1 MKSRKK
7 VSRKKSAPHK
17 TSSRRSRVRS
27 KRRTKR
33 GGMLRSAR
41 AVAGTLFYHDILP
54 LLSRAR
60 LNIHLGREPTPDE
73 YAITK
78 ENERYYGTILDIP
91 VDDGTKESIKNLR
104 EELEHPVKGLDKAKM
119 LYDKIITKLD
129 EEKRKAGK
137 GNKYPEFMIVGKEFT
152 PSPSLSR
159 IQFDSP
165 IGFSQSTRKKEKY
178 YKSLVNQ
185 PFSSPDT
192 KRNSYYSSTN
202 EKPMN
207 LPSKSELSRRRSISE
222 SEHID
227 EPKTPT
233 KILFTTET
241 PMSSPH
247 FRSPPPPDK
256 ITIHENPNPQFE
268 VIYDDTDI
276 LKKLDFSNTQ

>member
-1 MKSRKK
+1 M
-7 VSRKKSAPHK
+7 
-17 TSSRRSRVRS
+17 
-27 KRRTKR
+27 
-33 GGMLRSAR
+33 
-41 AVAGTLFYHDILP
+41 
-54 LLSRAR
+54 
-60 LNIHLGREPTPDE
+60 GREPTPDE

-91 VDDGTKESIKNLR
+91 VDDGIKESIQKLR
-104 EELEHPVKGLDKAKM
+104 EELEHPVKGFDKAKM

-152 PSPSLSR
+152 PSLSR

-202 EKPMN
+202 EKPMK
-207 LPSKSELSRRRSISE
+207 LPSKKQIHISRRRSISE

-247 FRSPPPPDK
+247 GCSPPPPDK
-256 ITIHENPNPQFE
+256 ITNHEIRNPQFE